1 MMISAAGS
9 TSGMQTDIR
18 RLLQS
23 NGIRIGPAQ
32 RRRLE
37 WLAARY
43 GAPFIQP
50 DTQISSENGGV
61 VILIEP
67 PSGARAEL
75 FCRALH
81 AGCVVAIPFGE
92 NPAFDFLKSKL
103 IAFGT
108 IGGCGADGP
117 HELWWGGVEWP
128 APRADDLASAAAPR
142 IISCYPSGIDS
153 SPARQLK
160 RISDSLQLDCD
171 IQPVSAAAGDRISCA
186 EKIDVLL
193 RLRREYSEPLLYVE
207 ADAVLRQPP
216 QLPAWLDCDVAIH
229 RWNGWE
235 MSARTLY
242 LGTSQATDVLLQTWH
257 QLATFYPAIWEGYLL
272 DQAWSLTS
280 SQMPLDTVW
289 LPRSYHALTGEL
301 AAKRATIIH
310 DLPATTD
317 DLGPD
322 PDFAMDLRP
331 ARRAGRTGP
340 RDSLVVL
347 KAPIISNRTVAVIL
361 SQGRSRDARAVAAS
375 IEALTSAFGRDC
387 GGYGRLELSLCAW
400 RDDVRIAREAARLA
414 HHRVLEIA
422 VGQKV
427 SPDIFC
433 SLAQRAVA
441 DDIDCADHNDHY
453 VTI

>member
-1 MMISAAGS
+1 MSGAGP
-9 TSGMQTDIR
+9 TSGMQSDIR

-23 NGIRIGPAQ
+23 NGIRLGPAQ

-37 WLAARY
+37 WLAACY
-43 GAPFIQP
+43 GAPFIP
-50 DTQISSENGGV
+50 ADAQISGENGGV
-61 VILIEP
+61 AILVEP

-108 IGGCGADGP
+108 IGACGADGP

-128 APRADDLASAAAPR
+128 TPGADDIASAAAPR
-142 IISCYPSGIDS
+142 IISCYPIGIDA

-160 RISDSLQLDCD
+160 RMSDSFQLDCE
-171 IQPVSAAAGDRISCA
+171 IQPVAAAAGDRISCA
-186 EKIDVLL
+186 EKADVLL
-193 RLRREYSEPLLYVE
+193 RLRHEYSEPLLYVE

-216 QLPAWLDCDVAIH
+216 RLPACLGCDVAIH

-242 LGTSQATDVLLQTWH
+242 LGTSHATEALLQTWR

-301 AAKRATIIH
+301 AASKATIIH

-322 PDFAMDLRP
+322 PEFAIDLRP

-347 KAPIISNRTVAVIL
+347 KAPIISNTSVAVIL

-375 IEALTSAFGRDC
+375 IEALTSAFARDC

-400 RDDVRIAREAARLA
+400 RSDVRLVREAARLA
-414 HHRVLEIA
+414 RYRVLEIA
-422 VGQKV
+422 VGQNI

-433 SLAQRAVA
+433 SLAHREVA
-441 DDIDCADHNDHY
+441 ADIDCADHN
-453 VTI
+453 